1 MSNTYFQF
9 KQFRID
15 QPIDGM
21 KVTTDGCIFGALIKP
36 AQEGK
41 ILDIG
46 TGTGLLSLMIAQR
59 TNAKIDAIEIHPEV
73 AEQAARN
80 IVNSPWFD
88 QITVLNQ
95 DLSTYK
101 SKEHYNQ
108 IVCNP
113 PFFKDNHKGKSKTK
127 NTAIHD
133 DTLPMTLLLAHSF
146 ELLMQEGSFWV
157 MYPAHEMS
165 LFEDLATSK
174 GFSIR
179 QRTNI
184 YNKQGGSV
192 FRVIS
197 EFTKGINPDFVET
210 SLTIKGQDDSYSKE
224 FIHLLKDYYLH
235 L

>member
-1 MSNTYFQF
+1 
-9 KQFRID
+9 
-15 QPIDGM
+15 M
-21 KVTTDGCIFGALIKP
+21 KVTTDGCTFGALIKP
-36 AQEGK
+36 VQKGK

-59 TNAKIDAIEIHPEV
+59 TPAQIDAIEIRPEV
-73 AEQAARN
+73 AKQAYRN
-80 IVNSPWFD
+80 IEKSPWAD
-88 QITVLNQ
+88 RITVFCQ
-95 DLSTYK
+95 DLRTYTTK
-101 SKEHYNQ
+101 GLYNQ

-133 DTLPMTLLLAHSF
+133 DMLPMSLLATRCF
-146 ELLMQEGSFWV
+146 ELLLEGGSLWV
-157 MYPAHEMS
+157 MYPAYEMS
-165 LFEDLATSK
+165 IFEDLAISK
-174 GFSIR
+174 GLSLK
-179 QRTNI
+179 QRANI

-197 EFTKGINPDFVET
+197 EFIKGTNPDFVET
-210 SLTIKGQDDSYSKE
+210 SLVIKGKDDCYSKE